1 MDTRAN
7 TNLIICTKTELG
19 CVFFLVPLLHLRLF
33 VVVVVVLSV
42 ILGQLMLLF
51 HGPERATTD
60 IVVFKLQDSIALDPH
75 LALPS
80 CFYLLA
86 SAVLLHVSEVAAQL

>member
-7 TNLIICTKTELG
+7 TNLVICTKTELG

-33 VVVVVVLSV
+33 FVVVVLSV
-42 ILGQLMLLF
+42 ILGQLMLLY
-51 HGPERATTD
+51 HGPESPTTG

>member
-19 CVFFLVPLLHLRLF
+19 CVFLF
-33 VVVVVVLSV
+33 SSPAPFETFFVVVVLSV
-42 ILGQLMLLF
+42 ILGQLMLLY
-51 HGPERATTD
+51 HGPESPTTG
-60 IVVFKLQDSIALDPH
+60 IVVFKLQDSIAVDPH

>member
-33 VVVVVVLSV
+33 FVVVVLSV
-42 ILGQLMLLF
+42 ILGQPMLLY
-51 HGPERATTD
+51 HGPESPTTG

-86 SAVLLHVSEVAAQL
+86 SAVLLHVSEVVAQL